1 MRRRR
6 RSFIVLAVLTPMLGL
21 LCFLGYMGWFGGP
34 VYRLF
39 PAPVAAPVRQ
49 RGTVAVFLSG
59 DSGLNIGMGSRV
71 VQAIADRGVPVLA
84 VNSLTAF
91 ASRRTPGETRAM
103 IAETIRRA
111 LALPNARRVILIGQS
126 FGADMLQFGVAG
138 MPSDLRPRIVQ
149 VILAVP
155 GETLLFK
162 ATPGGFLDG
171 APDLLALPSARAI
184 DWLPVTCIHG
194 VQEENSL
201 CPLLHGRNVRVV
213 ALPGDHYLRHD
224 AGALAGAIWQAIRQ
238 GS

>member
-1 MRRRR
+1 MLRRR
-6 RSFIVLAVLTPMLGL
+6 RSFIVLAILTPILGAL
-21 LCFLGYMGWFGGP
+21 GFLSYMGWFGGP

-39 PAPVAAPVRQ
+39 PASVAAPSRQ

-71 VQAIADRGVPVLA
+71 VQAIADQGVPVLA

-91 ASRRTPGETRAM
+91 AHRRTPDEVRAM
-103 IAETIRRA
+103 IAETTRHA
-111 LALPNARRVILIGQS
+111 LALPGARRVILIGQS
-126 FGADMLQFGVAG
+126 FGADMLQYGVAG
-138 MPSDLRPRIVQ
+138 MPSDLRPRIAQ

-171 APDLLALPSARAI
+171 APDLPALPSARAI

-194 VQEENSL
+194 LQEENSL

-224 AGALAGAIWQAIRQ
+224 AGALVGAIWQAIQRR
-238 GS
+238 S